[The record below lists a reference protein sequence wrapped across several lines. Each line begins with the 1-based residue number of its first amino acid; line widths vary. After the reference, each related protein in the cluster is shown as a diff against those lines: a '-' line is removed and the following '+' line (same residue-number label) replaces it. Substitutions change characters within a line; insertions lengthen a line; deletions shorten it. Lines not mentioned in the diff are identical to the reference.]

1 MEQNVEI
8 YEKKIREI
16 KRKNELS
23 NKTREKLEKYFDF
36 YITSYIIDDIVE
48 NEDYYHFCLMVNLAV
63 VNNRL
68 TADNGEKLKLGI
80 KRIFNIKNN
89 YELLKAS
96 TLF

>member
-1 MEQNVEI
+1 MEQNVER
-8 YEKKIREI
+8 YEEKIREI

-23 NKTREKLEKYFDF
+23 NKIKEKLEKYFDF
-36 YITSYIIDDIVE
+36 HITSYIIDDIVE
-48 NEDYYHFCLMVNLAV
+48 NEDYHHFCLMVNLAV

-68 TADNGEKLKLGI
+68 TANNGEKLKLEI

>member
-1 MEQNVEI
+1 MEQNVETYKERI
-8 YEKKIREI
+8 KEIERRNKLSDEI
-16 KRKNELS
+16 K
-23 NKTREKLEKYFDF
+23 EKLEKYFDF
-36 YITSYIIDDIVE
+36 DIISYIIDDIVE
-48 NEDYYHFCLMVNLAV
+48 SEDYHHFCLMVNLAV

-68 TADNGEKLKLGI
+68 TANNGEKLKLGI

>member
-1 MEQNVEI
+1 MEQNVKR
-8 YEKKIREI
+8 YEEKIREI

-23 NKTREKLEKYFDF
+23 NKIKEKLEKYFDF
-36 YITSYIIDDIVE
+36 HITSYIIDDIVE
-48 NEDYYHFCLMVNLAV
+48 NEDYHHFCLMVNLAV

-68 TADNGEKLKLGI
+68 SADNGEKLKLGI

>member
-1 MEQNVEI
+1 MEQNVER
-8 YEKKIREI
+8 YEEKIREI

-23 NKTREKLEKYFDF
+23 NKIKEKLEKYFDF
-36 YITSYIIDDIVE
+36 HITSYIIDDIVE
-48 NEDYYHFCLMVNLAV
+48 NEDYHHFCLMVNLAV

-68 TADNGEKLKLGI
+68 TANNGEKLKLGI